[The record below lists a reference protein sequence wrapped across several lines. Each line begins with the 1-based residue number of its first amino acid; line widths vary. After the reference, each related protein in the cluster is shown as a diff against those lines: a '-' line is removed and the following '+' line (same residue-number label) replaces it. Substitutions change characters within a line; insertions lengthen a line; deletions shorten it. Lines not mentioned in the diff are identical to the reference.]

1 MSALAWV
8 TFAICAVA
16 VALHYNSTG
25 DSRFLLYAVPGLI
38 MLLIIPMSLA
48 WMSRRSFVQA
58 NEQFG
63 SKARACKIGKIDQR
77 MIGDVVRISGEV
89 QKISFRWLN
98 RPHFHIKDETA
109 GIRVIMFTAP
119 SNKVLVG
126 DAVEAI
132 GIVMKHLLTRNSLI
146 ISAISVKRIED

>member
-1 MSALAWV
+1 
-8 TFAICAVA
+8 
-16 VALHYNSTG
+16 
-25 DSRFLLYAVPGLI
+25 
-38 MLLIIPMSLA
+38 
-48 WMSRRSFVQA
+48 VQA

-119 SNKVLVG
+119 SNKYLW
-126 DAVEAI
+126 E
-132 GIVMKHLLTRNSLI
+132 TW
-146 ISAISVKRIED
+146 